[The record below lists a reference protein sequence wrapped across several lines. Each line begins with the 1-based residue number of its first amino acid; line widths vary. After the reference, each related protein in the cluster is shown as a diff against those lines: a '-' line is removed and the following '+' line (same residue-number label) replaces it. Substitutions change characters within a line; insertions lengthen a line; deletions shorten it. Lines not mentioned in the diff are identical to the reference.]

1 MINTDIEIIMK
12 AQKVTEITLESLLE
26 MIEEKNTDIFNLDVL
41 NIVTLALA
49 MQLALRDH
57 LTRKYN

>member
-1 MINTDIEIIMK
+1 MITNDIEIEMK

-26 MIEEKNTDIFNLDVL
+26 MIEDKNTDIFNLDVV
-41 NIVTLALA
+41 NIVTMALA

>member
-1 MINTDIEIIMK
+1 MFTTDIQIEMK

-26 MIEEKNTDIFNLDVL
+26 MIEEKNTDIFNLDVV
-41 NIVTLALA
+41 NIVTMALA

>member
-1 MINTDIEIIMK
+1 MNSNDIEIEMK
-12 AQKVTEITLESLLE
+12 ALQVTKITLESLLE
-26 MIEEKNTDIFNLDVL
+26 MIEERNTDIFNLDVV
-41 NIVTLALA
+41 NIVTMALA

>member
-1 MINTDIEIIMK
+1 MFSTDIQIEMK

-26 MIEEKNTDIFNLDVL
+26 MIEDRNTDIFNLDVV
-41 NIVTLALA
+41 NIVTMALSL
-49 MQLALRDH
+49 QLALRDH

>member
-1 MINTDIEIIMK
+1 MINTDIEVEMK

-26 MIEEKNTDIFNLDVL
+26 MIEDKNTDIFNLDVV
-41 NIVTLALA
+41 NIVTMALA

>member
-1 MINTDIEIIMK
+1 MIINDIEIEMK

-26 MIEEKNTDIFNLDVL
+26 MIEEKNTDIFNLDVV
-41 NIVTLALA
+41 NIVTMALA

>member
-1 MINTDIEIIMK
+1 MFSTDIQIEMK

-26 MIEEKNTDIFNLDVL
+26 MIEERNTDIFNLDVI
-41 NIVTLALA
+41 NIVTMALS

>member
-1 MINTDIEIIMK
+1 MFTTDIQIEMK

-26 MIEEKNTDIFNLDVL
+26 MIEEKNTDIFNLDVV
-41 NIVTLALA
+41 NIVTMAIA
-49 MQLALRDH
+49 TQLALKDH

>member
-1 MINTDIEIIMK
+1 MFTTDIQIEMK

-26 MIEEKNTDIFNLDVL
+26 MIEEKNIDIFNLDVV
-41 NIVTLALA
+41 NIVTMALA

>member
-1 MINTDIEIIMK
+1 MFSTDIQIEMK
-12 AQKVTEITLESLLE
+12 AQKTTEITLESLLE
-26 MIEEKNTDIFNLDVL
+26 MIKEKNTDIFNLDVV
-41 NIVTLALA
+41 NIVTMALA

>member
-1 MINTDIEIIMK
+1 MITNDIEIEMK

-26 MIEEKNTDIFNLDVL
+26 MIEERNTDIFNLDVI
-41 NIVTLALA
+41 NIVTMALA

>member
-1 MINTDIEIIMK
+1 MINTDIEVEMK

-26 MIEEKNTDIFNLDVL
+26 MIEERNTDIFNLDVV
-41 NIVTLALA
+41 NIVTMALA
-49 MQLALRDH
+49 MQIALRDH